1 MKFSYKWHGRIGQFL
16 APLLAI
22 QALGGAILLW
32 MQPLPA
38 PKESPVAVQ
47 AWASALDKGVAAL
60 ARQYP
65 QAKIE
70 YVNLPSDAQAPVS
83 VRLLASPSNESGW
96 ADIDVAQGTAGPLQP
111 DNSKARTF
119 LYGLHERLLLA
130 DVGVW
135 ALRAITLAAL
145 ALVVMGLLAWWRVR
159 KMPSITPWRRVHRLV
174 GPVVVLPV
182 AVILVTGFV
191 LRSPEWATALLSP
204 APAQAAAA
212 PKPAASAA
220 TAADAPQ
227 AATMGQA
234 LAVAT
239 TALPQARPLRVY
251 PPRNGQVRVR
261 MRGDEWHPLGLN
273 NVFVSTADASVAR
286 IVRADQQPWSVR
298 YLNFVYPLHVAALP
312 ESMGVTGTVLMRV
325 LWTLLALALTGL
337 ALTGIVQRFKTQ
349 SKSKSQQTTTLG
361 RQTHAN

>member
-1 MKFSYKWHGRIGQFL
+1 MKFSYKWHGRIGQIL

-38 PKESPVAVQ
+38 PQESPVAVQ

-70 YVNLPSDAQAPVS
+70 YVNLPSDIQAPVS

-96 ADIDVAQGTAGPLQP
+96 ADIDVVNGTAGTLQP
-111 DNSKARTF
+111 DSSKVKTV
-119 LYGLHERLLLA
+119 LYGLHERLLLG

-135 ALRAITLAAL
+135 VLRAITLAAFV
-145 ALVVMGLLAWWRVR
+145 LVVMGLRAWWRVR
-159 KMPSITPWRRVHRLV
+159 KLPAVTPWRRVHRLV
-174 GPVVVLPV
+174 GPVAIVPV
-182 AVILVTGFV
+182 AMILVTGFV
-191 LRSPEWATALLSP
+191 LRSPEWASALLAP
-204 APAQAAAA
+204 KPAQAAAA
-212 PKPAASAA
+212 PKPAAPAA
-220 TAADAPQ
+220 PVAAAPQ

-234 LAVAT
+234 LAVASA
-239 TALPQARPLRVY
+239 ALPDARPLRIY

-298 YLNFVYPLHVAALP
+298 YLNIVYPLHVAALP
-312 ESMGVTGTVLMRV
+312 GSMGVAGTILVRM
-325 LWTLLALALTGL
+325 LWTLLALALAGL
-337 ALTGIVQRFKTQ
+337 ALTGLVQRFKAQSQ
-349 SKSKSQQTTTLG
+349 SKQK
-361 RQTHAN
+361 

>member
-32 MQPLPA
+32 MQPLPT
-38 PKESPVAVQ
+38 PHESQAAVQ
-47 AWASALDKGVAAL
+47 AWASAVDQGVAAL

-65 QAKIE
+65 AAKIE
-70 YVNLPSDAQAPVS
+70 YVNLPADAQGPVS

-96 ADIDVAQGTAGPLQP
+96 ADIDVAHGTAGPLQP
-111 DNSKARTF
+111 DNSKVKTF

-130 DVGVW
+130 DFGVW
-135 ALRAITLAAL
+135 ALRAIALAAL
-145 ALVVMGLLAWWRVR
+145 VLVVMGLRAWWRVR
-159 KMPSITPWRRVHRLV
+159 KLPSITPWRRVHRLV

-182 AVILVTGFV
+182 AMILVTGFV
-191 LRSPEWATALLSP
+191 LRSPEWASALLSP
-204 APAQAAAA
+204 APSPAAAA
-212 PKPAASAA
+212 PKAAAPAAPAVPAAPAA
-220 TAADAPQ
+220 TAPQ

-234 LAVAT
+234 LVAASA
-239 TALPQARPLRVY
+239 ALPQARPLRIY

-312 ESMGVTGTVLMRV
+312 GSMGVAGTVAMRV
-325 LWTLLALALTGL
+325 LWTLLALALAGL
-337 ALTGIVQRFKTQ
+337 ALTGMVQRFKTQ
-349 SKSKSQQTTTLG
+349 SKSK
-361 RQTHAN
+361 